1 MSKCNSRTKLQKKN
15 FYKNNKNKIK
25 NKKNEDW
32 YWQSKNKKDNYIL
45 GCQEREKR
53 EKNKN
58 DSRWQF
64 NYHPPPRTT
73 PCGREHGCA
82 YKETIKDQIWT
93 YFSGSNIQK
102 SMWKYQ
108 NTLLTMLI
116 TQILVWKYKY
126 TIFFF
131 FYLIQG

>member
-53 EKNKN
+53 EKK
-58 DSRWQF
+58 
-64 NYHPPPRTT
+64 
-73 PCGREHGCA
+73 
-82 YKETIKDQIWT
+82 
-93 YFSGSNIQK
+93 QK
-102 SMWKYQ
+102 W
-108 NTLLTMLI
+108 
-116 TQILVWKYKY
+116 
-126 TIFFF
+126 
-131 FYLIQG
+131 